1 MLTVGREVAL
11 VFPAWRNATIMP
23 TMTPTTHLDVLDAAE
38 HMPLGSVLVVND
50 FSWDEYELL
59 NQDLDGRRN
68 PRLSYDCGRLEV
80 VSTSSGHDKYAWFVD
95 KLIWAFCE
103 AHDLPLG
110 GYGHATWKLKRA
122 AKGSEGDGSYY
133 ITNEQAVFRKKN
145 INLEVDPPPDIIVEV
160 DLTTDSLRKLSVYSG
175 LGVPEVWRY
184 DGEAFHFHGLTGSV
198 YTEIAESRCLPGFT
212 VSLLME
218 AMQGYPAIDSME
230 ALRAF
235 RRQIKK
241 LKK

>member
-1 MLTVGREVAL
+1 
-11 VFPAWRNATIMP
+11 MP

-38 HMPLGSVLVVND
+38 HLPDDSVLVVND

-59 NQDLDGRRN
+59 LRHLDGRRN

-80 VSTSSGHDKYAWFVD
+80 VSTSSRHDKYSWFLD
-95 KLIWAFCE
+95 KLIWEFCE
-103 AHDLPLG
+103 MKGLGLG

-122 AKGSEGDGSYY
+122 AKGAEGDGSYY
-133 ITNEQAVFRKKN
+133 IANEQNVVRKDK
-145 INLEVDPPPDIIVEV
+145 INLEVDPPPDIVIEV
-160 DLTTDSLRKLSVYSG
+160 DLTTDSLRKLSIYAG

-184 DGEAFHFHGLTGSV
+184 DGQAFHFHRLAGPV
-198 YTEIAESRCLPGFT
+198 YTEMTESCCLPGFT

-218 AMQGYPAIDSME
+218 AMRDFPAIDSME
-230 ALRAF
+230 AIKAF
-235 RRQIKK
+235 RRRLKK